1 MSISFLQIYSFYLKI
16 IPNFE
21 GYLVQFAVMSRVK
34 FVITLLLLPTYLS
47 AAAQSLSLGW
57 QQGDVLV
64 RTSFDNKGK
73 IEQVESSTI
82 EKIDTNNDKTVY
94 TISTTATDGNGNPIN
109 INTKEKSNSLVHEIV
124 STNDYLLFADMASLF
139 KNAPIPE
146 DKELT
151 ITTSGE
157 LPTIPRN
164 PQVGAL
170 PDASYCITMSNGK
183 MDINLKF
190 NYSKRKVVGQ
200 EVIKTE
206 CGEFVCWKFTDKMTF
221 SMLLFK
227 KNFLCTTWI
236 ADNIGIVKQ
245 EIADNS
251 GKLISRECLTQF
263 NVANR

>member
-1 MSISFLQIYSFYLKI
+1 MKYNYLWGLI
-16 IPNFE
+16 GLIRD
-21 GYLVQFAVMSRVK
+21 MSRAK
-34 FVITLLLLPTYLS
+34 LVITLLLLPLYLS
-47 AAAQSLSLGW
+47 GTAQSLGLGW
-57 QQGDVLV
+57 QQGDTLV

-73 IEQVESSTI
+73 VEQTESSTI
-82 EKIDTNNDKTVY
+82 EKINTTSDKTVY
-94 TISTTATDGNGNPIN
+94 TIVTTATDSNGKPIN
-109 INTKEKSNSLVHEIV
+109 INTKEKSNSLFHEIV
-124 STNDYLLFADMASLF
+124 STNDYLLFTDMVSLF

-146 DKELT
+146 DKNLT

-164 PQVGAL
+164 PQVGTL
-170 PDASYCITMSNGK
+170 PDTSYCITMSNGK
-183 MDINLKF
+183 TDINLKF
-190 NYSKRKVVGQ
+190 NYSKRKVIGQ

-206 CGEFVCWKFTDKMTF
+206 CGEFICWKFTDKMTF

-236 ADNIGIVKQ
+236 ADNVGIVQQ

-263 NVANR
+263 NSINK

>member
-1 MSISFLQIYSFYLKI
+1 MQRYSFYLKI

-21 GYLVQFAVMSRVK
+21 GYLVQFVIMSRAK

-47 AAAQSLSLGW
+47 VAAQSLSLGW
-57 QQGDVLV
+57 HEGDMLV
-64 RTSFDNKGK
+64 RSSFNNKGK
-73 IEQVESSTI
+73 VEQVESSI
-82 EKIDTNNDKTVY
+82 IDKITTNNDKTVY
-94 TISTTATDGNGNPIN
+94 TITTTATDGNGNPIN

-124 STNDYLLFADMASLF
+124 STNDYLLFTDMASLF

-170 PDASYCITMSNGK
+170 PDASYCITMSSGK

-190 NYSKRKVVGQ
+190 NYSKRKVIGQ
-200 EVIKTE
+200 EVVKTE

-251 GKLISRECLTQF
+251 GKLISMECLTQF
-263 NVANR
+263 NSVNK